1 MALWHW
7 DGGMALTDVSI
18 IDHPVGEEEGEGG
31 LYWDEKYEL
40 CLCSEPWPGL
50 AYQQMF

>member
-18 IDHPVGEEEGEGG
+18 IDHPVGEGRGGGG
-31 LYWDEKYEL
+31 LYLDWDWVRGNL
-40 CLCSEPWPGL
+40 SQSC
-50 AYQQMF
+50 

>member
-18 IDHPVGEEEGEGG
+18 IDHPVGEGRRGEEGEGCCTG
-31 LYWDEKYEL
+31 TGTG
-40 CLCSEPWPGL
+40 SEEI
-50 AYQQMF
+50 

>member
-18 IDHPVGEEEGEGG
+18 IDHPVGEGRGGGEGYTRTG
-31 LYWDEKYEL
+31 TG
-40 CLCSEPWPGL
+40 SEEI
-50 AYQQMF
+50 